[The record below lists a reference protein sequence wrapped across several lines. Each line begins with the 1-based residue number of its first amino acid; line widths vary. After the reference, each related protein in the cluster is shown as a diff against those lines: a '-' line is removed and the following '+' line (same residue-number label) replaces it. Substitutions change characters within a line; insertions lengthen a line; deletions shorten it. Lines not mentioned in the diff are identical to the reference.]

1 MAVLA
6 SADQLAAARAARAAY
21 RSGVSE
27 PTSGVAPGLTQA
39 NLIAVPA
46 DWAFETLLYAQRNPK
61 PCPVLEVIEP
71 GVNERRINERRVNE
85 RRVNERHVNE
95 RGQIESALAPGS
107 DIRTDIGRYRIWRD
121 GELAAE
127 QTDARDAWEEHP
139 DLVAFL
145 IGCSFTF
152 ETGLAEA
159 GIPIRHQE
167 LGRNVPTYRTNI
179 DCAPAGRLRGEMVVS
194 MRPIPAGRVA
204 DAVQIS
210 GRTPAVHGAPVH
222 VGDPSSLGI
231 ADLSRPEFGDAPD
244 VREGEIPV
252 FWACGVTPQAAI
264 MASKPPFAVTH
275 APGFMFITDV
285 PDAEYIV

>member
-1 MAVLA
+1 MSVLA
-6 SADQLAAARAARAAY
+6 TPDQLADARAARLAY
-21 RSGVSE
+21 REGLAE
-27 PTSGVAPGLTQA
+27 PTSGVATGLTQA

-61 PCPVLEVIEP
+61 PCPVLEVIEQ
-71 GVNERRINERRVNE
+71 GRV
-85 RRVNERHVNE
+85 
-95 RGQIESALAPGS
+95 ESALAPGS
-107 DIRTDIGRYRIWRD
+107 DIRTDIGQYRIWRD
-121 GELAAE
+121 GKLAE
-127 QTDARDAWEEHP
+127 EVTDATDAWDEHP

-152 ETGLAEA
+152 EAGLVEA

-167 LGRNVPTYRTNI
+167 LGRNVPMYRTNVS
-179 DCAPAGRLRGEMVVS
+179 CAPAGRLSGELVVS
-194 MRPIPAGRVA
+194 MRPIPASRVA

-222 VGDPSSLGI
+222 IGDPASLGI
-231 ADLSRPEFGDAPD
+231 LDLAAPDFGDAPEMRD
-244 VREGEIPV
+244 GEIPV

-264 MASKPPFAVTH
+264 MASRPPFAVTH
-275 APGFMFITDV
+275 SPGYMFITDV

>member
-1 MAVLA
+1 MTVLA
-6 SADQLAAARAARAAY
+6 SADQLVAARTARSRY
-21 RSGVSE
+21 RSGSAE
-27 PTSGVAPGLTQA
+27 PTSGVAAGLTQA

-46 DWAFETLLYAQRNPK
+46 DWAFETLLYTQRNPK
-61 PCPVLEVIEP
+61 PCPVLEVIEA
-71 GVNERRINERRVNE
+71 GAV
-85 RRVNERHVNE
+85 
-95 RGQIESALAPGS
+95 ESALAPGS

-121 GELAAE
+121 GELTEEVPDATAAW
-127 QTDARDAWEEHP
+127 DEHP

-152 ETGLAEA
+152 ETGLAQA

-167 LGRNVPTYRTNI
+167 IGRNVPMYRTNI
-179 DCAPAGRLRGEMVVS
+179 DCTPAGRLRGEMVVS

-222 VGDPSSLGI
+222 IGDPASLGI
-231 ADLSRPEFGDAPD
+231 ADLGRPDFGDAPD
-244 VREGEIPV
+244 VRDGEIPV

-264 MASKPPFAVTH
+264 MASRPPFAVTH
-275 APGFMFITDV
+275 APGYMFITDV